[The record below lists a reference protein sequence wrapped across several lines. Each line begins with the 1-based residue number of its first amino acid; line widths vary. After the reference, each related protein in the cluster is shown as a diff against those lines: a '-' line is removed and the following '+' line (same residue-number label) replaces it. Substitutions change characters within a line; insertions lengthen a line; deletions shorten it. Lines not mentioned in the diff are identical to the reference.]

1 MISKKDICICIPVF
15 NEEQVVFQVIKN
27 IQKRGYTKIFIIND
41 GSTDDSK
48 KEAERAGATVIQHL
62 VNRGA
67 GAATQTAIVFAR
79 QHGFKFLLL
88 MDGDGQHC
96 PDDVPA
102 LSTALL
108 SSNSD
113 IVIGSRFLK
122 DLSNMPNIRKGYNRI
137 ANQLTNLFCNNNYTD
152 TQSGYRL
159 LNRNAIEKL
168 NLTLDG
174 FSFCSEMLIL
184 SERAGLKITE
194 APVKTLY
201 SEYSLQKGQNFL
213 SGISTAWDLIRKII
227 FR

>member
-1 MISKKDICICIPVF
+1 MISKKDIYICVPVF
-15 NEEQVVFQVIKN
+15 NEEQVIFQVIKN
-27 IQKRGYTKIFIIND
+27 IRKRGYEQIFIIND
-41 GSTDDSK
+41 GSTDHSA

-67 GAATQTAIVFAR
+67 GAAAQTAIVLAR
-79 QHGFKFLLL
+79 KRGFKYLLM

-96 PDDVPA
+96 PDDIPS
-102 LSTALL
+102 LSTTLL
-108 SSNSD
+108 SSRSD

-122 DLSNMPNIRKGYNRI
+122 DFSNMPNIRKGYNRI
-137 ANQLTNLFCNNNYTD
+137 ANQLTNLFCNNSYTD

-159 LNRNAIEKL
+159 LNRNAIETL

-184 SERAGLKITE
+184 SERAGLEITE

-201 SEYSLQKGQNFL
+201 SDYSLQKGQNFL
-213 SGISTAWDLIRKII
+213 SGVSTAWDLIRKII